1 MQVPEHT
8 WGVDIKIY
16 LDDYANWTNAELQRQ
31 IATREPRYIYTID
44 AWIRQR
50 SYTRWAL
57 EALDASLVSSAC
69 LHLLFLPMMG
79 GLVISDQHCA
89 WPNVVPVL
97 SRKHAAKIWQCG
109 RYSVLDLGSPGLC
122 WMHFCSRLEYLY
134 KVQSQQVTCAPDVL

>member
-57 EALDASLVSSAC
+57 EALDASLVSLAC
-69 LHLLFLPMMG
+69 SHLLHLSIMG
-79 GLVISDQHCA
+79 NFGDSWVAL
-89 WPNVVPVL
+89 
-97 SRKHAAKIWQCG
+97 
-109 RYSVLDLGSPGLC
+109 
-122 WMHFCSRLEYLY
+122 RL
-134 KVQSQQVTCAPDVL
+134 A